1 MPTPALSAAG
11 VPHKL
16 PEDIPLPR
24 CQPLREMFRRRARA
38 ISASGTQDEKVEQT
52 RSRQQEWRFHAD
64 AISSTLR
71 ATRNRIALPHSVTT
85 SAPKTTDAT
94 GRSWLR
100 TVRRQPDGT
109 SASLAHK
116 EETPAA

>member
-24 CQPLREMFRRRARA
+24 CQPLREMFRRRARPF
-38 ISASGTQDEKVEQT
+38 SASAPKNKNGE
-52 RSRQQEWRFHAD
+52 QQEWGFHSD

-94 GRSWLR
+94 GRSLLR

-116 EETPAA
+116 